1 VAGIEELNEFM
12 EGWVCPSMENGTV
25 FFW

>member
-1 VAGIEELNEFM
+1 VEELNEFM